1 MKSTNQAVSVFVMGV
16 LAAFLLLVL
25 FGRKERSAQ

>member
-1 MKSTNQAVSVFVMGV
+1 MKSTNQAVSVFVMVV
-16 LAAFLLLVL
+16 LATFLLLVL

>member
-1 MKSTNQAVSVFVMGV
+1 MNSLERTISTLLLVA
-16 LAAFLLLVL
+16 LAIFLLLVL